1 MTIERTSFPSPVSV
15 VTVNT
20 AKSHLR
26 VEHTDDDLLIEG
38 YIDAAYHLV
47 EKFTGVFL
55 QETKVSIYF
64 DELMEYTNL
73 HVGPNALVDK
83 VLGADDQQTHGL
95 SYIKEDGDRE
105 FLNPP
110 AYQFDGVSY
119 PARLRVED
127 LPTVKDTLNAWR
139 VDMKAGYN
147 NTDRPEA
154 LVSAML
160 LIIGHLYENRQ
171 DVGQFKTHEIPM
183 SSRYLMNPYRL
194 QSFS

>member
-1 MTIERTSFPSPVSV
+1 MTIEQKSFPDPLSV
-15 VTVNT
+15 VTVDT

-26 VEHTDDDLLIEG
+26 VEHTDDDLLIQG
-38 YIDAAYHLV
+38 YIEAAYLLV
-47 EKFTGVFL
+47 EKFTGAFL
-55 QETKVSIYF
+55 QETAVSIYF

-73 HVGPNALVDK
+73 HVGPNAVVDK
-83 VLGADDQQTHGL
+83 VLGDGDQQTHGV
-95 SYIKEDGDRE
+95 SYVNSGGQRQYLANGD
-105 FLNPP
+105 F
-110 AYQFDGVSY
+110 QFDGVSY